1 MGVEASAKAEAQNGV
16 WTGTRRHRLLLGRP
30 GGQAQ
35 PLRSSGE
42 KSGNVPCGSCEEIDR
57 GTPSTIAEWTQVG
70 TLQV

>member
-42 KSGNVPCGSCEEIDR
+42 KSGNVPCVPGFSR
-57 GTPSTIAEWTQVG
+57 VSPVFPG
-70 TLQV
+70 